1 MPIKIFSVN
10 HRTSNSMYK
19 DGSYEKM
26 ELPQLYIYIHT
37 HTHTHTQEVSLKHIV
52 KQ

>member
-19 DGSYEKM
+19 DGSYEKI
-26 ELPQLYIYIHT
+26 ELPQLYTCIYKKVH
-37 HTHTHTQEVSLKHIV
+37 
-52 KQ
+52 